1 MLLLERIATSRGQ
14 YQKSLLPPTVAR
26 EVKAWQD
33 CGKEMALLS
42 AQLKHGA
49 PATMAKI
56 LENAPALPADAFGYA
71 DGRSKDT
78 PVSLM
83 KERSQPRHSS
93 SQGDMMAAV
102 GDDEWQASSS
112 PSILYSDFV

>member
-1 MLLLERIATSRGQ
+1 VPAQAARCRSALRRMLLLERFATSRGQ

-33 CGKEMALLS
+33 CGKEMALLC

-56 LENAPALPADAFGYA
+56 LENAPALPADACGYA
-71 DGRSKDT
+71 DGT
-78 PVSLM
+78 P
-83 KERSQPRHSS
+83 SQK
-93 SQGDMMAAV
+93 V
-102 GDDEWQASSS
+102 AS
-112 PSILYSDFV
+112 IVT